1 MSCPKCKSD
10 VGVIPIFYGEPTQK
24 QLDQEKQG
32 KIVLGGCIFSSSSPI
47 QHCKKCNLNFS
58 EEIL

>member
-10 VGVIPIFYGEPTQK
+10 VGVIPIFYGEPSQK
-24 QLDQEKQG
+24 QLDMEKRG
-32 KIVLGGCIFSSSSPI
+32 EVVIGGCVFSSNSPTF
-47 QHCKKCNLNFS
+47 HCKKCNLDFS